1 MRYLCPYEKRHS
13 GIETGGHVD
22 RAVRRDAS
30 QRGTAVGDCQ
40 FAAQLL
46 DRAEAIEMSAPGEGF
61 QIESSRELTVHD
73 RLALR
78 ADEPEL
84 ITRAPSR
91 CRAVGSSAAAGH
103 ADSKRPAS
111 PAAGDAQAGLQKIA
125 APDHRVASPVT
136 SLRPQLA
143 PSCSPRLGPLP
154 SGSSEPVCPTSVKQF
169 TVPKKIYPYRIRRL
183 PEDLVPHLAYVIAA
197 S

>member
-1 MRYLCPYEKRHS
+1 MR
-13 GIETGGHVD
+13 
-22 RAVRRDAS
+22 
-30 QRGTAVGDCQ
+30 
-40 FAAQLL
+40 AA
-46 DRAEAIEMSAPGEGF
+46 GEGL
-61 QIESSRELTVHD
+61 QIECDRELTVHD

-143 PSCSPRLGPLP
+143 PSCSPRLGSASFEIIRACLP
-154 SGSSEPVCPTSVKQF
+154 HKCEAVHSSQKNLPVSDPAFGCVFGDQAK
-169 TVPKKIYPYRIRRL
+169 
-183 PEDLVPHLAYVIAA
+183 DAA
-197 S
+197 E